1 VSRSDLTPAMRDALL
16 LAARSPSELRACA
29 PSSVLNLLSAGLVA
43 GVSVGPLE
51 YRWRATDA
59 GLDALR
65 ALVST

>member
-1 VSRSDLTPAMRDALL
+1 
-16 LAARSPSELRACA
+16 
-29 PSSVLNLLSAGLVA
+29 
-43 GVSVGPLE
+43 VSVGPLE